1 MTLNTKFLK
10 IKKGFSNQNFMAT
23 LGAKIKESDPGKCTI
38 ILPFHSKLTQQHG
51 LFHGGTIAAI
61 ADNAAGFAAYSLMM
75 ENYQPLTI
83 EFKINFLSTAN
94 GEKLITEADILK
106 AGKSIFHA
114 RSDVF
119 CVSQTRKTL
128 VATALVTVKATKA
141 ISEV

>member
-23 LGAKIKESDPGKCTI
+23 LGAKIKESCPGKCTI

-141 ISEV
+141 ISEI

>member
-10 IKKGFSNQNFMAT
+10 IKKGFSNQNFMVT

-75 ENYQPLTI
+75 KNYQPLTI

-128 VATALVTVKATKA
+128 VASALVTVKATKA
-141 ISEV
+141 ISEI

>member
-1 MTLNTKFLK
+1 MTLNTKCLK

-106 AGKSIFHA
+106 AGRSIFHA

-119 CVSQTRKTL
+119 CISKTRKTL
-128 VATALVTVKATKA
+128 VASALVTVKATKA
-141 ISEV
+141 ILEI

>member
-10 IKKGFSNQNFMAT
+10 IKKGFSNQNFMTT

-51 LFHGGTIAAI
+51 LFHGGTIASI

-83 EFKINFLSTAN
+83 EFKINFRQNIYKIGFSKNLVQCSLSLNQDCFIYVNNQRFTLDNN
-94 GEKLITEADILK
+94 GEVRI
-106 AGKSIFHA
+106 SI
-114 RSDVF
+114 
-119 CVSQTRKTL
+119 
-128 VATALVTVKATKA
+128 
-141 ISEV
+141 

>member
-23 LGAKIKESDPGKCTI
+23 LGAKIKESCPGKCTI

-106 AGKSIFHA
+106 AGRSIFHA

-141 ISEV
+141 ISEI

>member
-128 VATALVTVKATKA
+128 VASALVTVKATKA
-141 ISEV
+141 ILEI

>member
-94 GEKLITEADILK
+94 GEKLISEADILK
-106 AGKSIFHA
+106 AGRSIFHA

-119 CVSQTRKTL
+119 CISKTRKTL
-128 VATALVTVKATKA
+128 VASALVTVKATKA
-141 ISEV
+141 ILEI

>member
-1 MTLNTKFLK
+1 MLPPTPAVKVTSSHCESGIAGSIVNTAN
-10 IKKGFSNQNFMAT
+10 ITG
-23 LGAKIKESDPGKCTI
+23 
-38 ILPFHSKLTQQHG
+38 ILST
-51 LFHGGTIAAI
+51 I
-61 ADNAAGFAAYSLMM
+61 ADNSCAFAAFSLMKDTF
-75 ENYQPLTI
+75 QPLTI

-128 VATALVTVKATKA
+128 VASALVTVKATKA
-141 ISEV
+141 ISEI